1 MVGGRRWLVA
11 KGVNER
17 APTQHPGEGQRV
29 PERLSAS
36 YRCPQLIERPIR
48 VTEHPGDQHR
58 EDVALRGGMETRP
71 IGKLYVRIEQL
82 EAPPKVRKRRLELPL
97 VVHRVAQRHVRPDE
111 TGRFVKPFGHT
122 QRLLG
127 KMLRLLHL
135 E

>member
-1 MVGGRRWLVA
+1 MVGGRQWLVA
-11 KGVNER
+11 KGPNER

-36 YRCPQLIERPIR
+36 YRRPQVIEGPIR

-97 VVHRVAQRHVRPDE
+97 PVQRRAERHVASGE
-111 TGRFVKPFGHT
+111 TGRIAEPFGDT

-127 KMLRLLHL
+127 KILRLLDFK
-135 E
+135 

>member
-1 MVGGRRWLVA
+1 M
-11 KGVNER
+11 
-17 APTQHPGEGQRV
+17 

-48 VTEHPGDQHR
+48 VAEHPGDQHR

-71 IGKLYVRIEQL
+71 IRKLHFRIEHL
-82 EAPPKVRKRRLELPL
+82 EAPPILRKRWLELSLP
-97 VVHRVAQRHVRPDE
+97 VERPAEPHVRPDQ
-111 TGRFVKPFGHT
+111 TGRIVKPFGHT